1 MLHNYHTHTFRNHHT
16 IGTEREYIESAIK
29 NGFRTLGFSE
39 HAPYRFPDGYISYF
53 HMFPED
59 LENYIQTLLALKAEY
74 AGRIEIL
81 IGYEAEFYPRFF
93 DDFLRRITQYPVD
106 YLLLGQHYIHNEIDG
121 AYVYEPTDDPKILK
135 AYVDQCIAG
144 LDTGLYTYLAHPD
157 LINFTGA
164 ETLYRKEMERLCL
177 AAKERNIPLEL
188 NLLGLRANRTYF
200 GTLLPYCESLRQH
213 DCGWYRCARPKLLLS
228 AGLVCAVSSTS
239 FGMRACHNRQ
249 YHAPPR
255 PQIIVSIGIYFVS
268 VQKLEKI

>member
-93 DDFLRRITQYPVD
+93 D
-106 YLLLGQHYIHNEIDG
+106 GQHYIHNEIDG

-188 NLLGLRANRTYF
+188 NLLGLRANRTYPSERF
-200 GTLLPYCESLRQH
+200 FRIAKACGNTIVAGIDAHDPNCFFQPDSFAPYQ
-213 DCGWYRCARPKLLLS
+213 ALLS
-228 AGLVCAVSSTS
+228 ECGLAITD
-239 FGMRACHNRQ
+239 NITL
-249 YHAPPR
+249 R
-255 PQIIVSIGIYFVS
+255 PVHR
-268 VQKLEKI
+268 